1 MARQQVMTDQ
11 AATSPASKS
20 AKTEKKRDVHAR
32 NSIAEWAV
40 TILLLLFGTTTLV
53 QAFVI
58 PTGSMEDTLLIGDHL
73 LVDKLAFAPG
83 GPISDHLLPYEAPKH
98 GDIIVFRYPVD
109 INQTF
114 VKRVIGA
121 PGDHLKMVNRIIYRN
136 GVQLNEPYTYHKFPY
151 DEQRDNFPGEPSMFA
166 EGLQAQLQRD
176 MLEHH
181 VVNGEIVVPPNCYF
195 AMGDNRDNSL
205 DSRYWGFVPRD
216 NIIGKPLLI
225 YWSYRASTE
234 DLAGTS
240 VDSLFSHMTDL
251 VEHFFTR
258 TRWTRTFRVIRGF
271 PDSRLGSQPLPINPG
286 NPNP

>member
-1 MARQQVMTDQ
+1 MADRT
-11 AATSPASKS
+11 ATVSTPKPARVDR
-20 AKTEKKRDVHAR
+20 KREAQTR

-73 LVDKLAFAPG
+73 LVDKLAYAPA
-83 GPISDHLLPYEAPKH
+83 GPVSKHLLPYEEPRH

-109 INQTF
+109 ITQTF
-114 VKRVIGA
+114 VKRVIGL
-121 PGDHLKMVNRIIYRN
+121 PGDHLKMVNRTIYRN
-136 GVQLNEPYTYHKFPY
+136 GVQLNEPYTYHKFSY
-151 DEQRDNFPGEPSMFA
+151 DASRDNFPGDPSLFA
-166 EGLQAQLQRD
+166 EGLQAQYQRD

-181 VVNGEIVVPPNCYF
+181 VANGEVIVPPGSYF

-205 DSRYWGFVPRD
+205 DSRYWGFVPRE

-225 YWSYRASTE
+225 YWSYRASTD
-234 DLAGTS
+234 DLAGTT

-251 VEHFFTR
+251 ATHFFSR
-258 TRWTRTFRVIRGF
+258 TRWNRTFRVIRGF
-271 PDSRLGSQPLPINPG
+271 PDSQLPEHSIPLNPG

>member
-1 MARQQVMTDQ
+1 MQET
-11 AATSPASKS
+11 AALNT
-20 AKTEKKRDVHAR
+20 AKPDRNTTAKREQAR

-73 LVDKLAFAPG
+73 LVDKLAYAPAG
-83 GPISDHLLPYEAPKH
+83 SFSKHLLPYEEPRH
-98 GDIIVFRYPVD
+98 GDIIVFRYPAD
-109 INQTF
+109 ISQTF
-114 VKRVIGA
+114 VKRVIGVG
-121 PGDHLKMVNRIIYRN
+121 GDHLKMINRIIYRN
-136 GVQLNEPYTYHKFPY
+136 GVRLNEPYVYHKFPY
-151 DEQRDNFPGEPSMFA
+151 DPLRDNFPGEPSAF
-166 EGLQAQLQRD
+166 ESWQATPEARLRGQLQED

-181 VVNGEIVVPPNCYF
+181 VVGGEVVVPPNTFF

-234 DLAGTS
+234 DLAGSS
-240 VDSLFSHMTDL
+240 VGSLVNHFVDL
-251 VEHFFTR
+251 GEHFFTR
-258 TRWTRTFRVIRGF
+258 TRWDRTFRIIRGF
-271 PDSRLGSQPLPINPG
+271 PDSKLADHPLPINLG
-286 NPNP
+286 SPNP